1 MEETLINQVDRTT
14 WSVDVSQSLS
24 LANPVLHNELMNR
37 VSMMAGVEAIC
48 RPESMGPCFP

>member
-37 VSMMAGVEAIC
+37 VSIMAGVEAIC
-48 RPESMGPCFP
+48 GPESMGPCFP